1 MLKQERNRLLKNLA
15 AEGGL
20 RISYQRV
27 QDIQKMVTN
36 QLCDKFEKDGIVC
49 PPSLKKGY
57 AAIYKTDHDPSST
70 GAKSSFHGTS
80 LSFFLRRTSEVTGP
94 NHLKL
99 EKDANNLQSLTLTK
113 SYNDIMLD

>member
-1 MLKQERNRLLKNLA
+1 
-15 AEGGL
+15 
-20 RISYQRV
+20 
-27 QDIQKMVTN
+27 MVTD

-70 GAKSSFHGTS
+70 GAKSSFNGTS